1 MTQDEMKKLAQNF
14 RDNVEKILPDTPRN
28 QDRIKEIKKLNGYVN
43 QEGRKVCYFYDS
55 ENTEFIEKTSM
66 EKDIFTT
73 KVIKYILDP
82 EDNSVID
89 IQDISE
95 KSF

>member
-43 QEGRKVCYFYDS
+43 QEGRKVCYHYNSID
-55 ENTEFIEKTSM
+55 EFIEKISM
-66 EKDIFTT
+66 KTEDLTT
-73 KVIKYILDP
+73 KVVKYILDR
-82 EDNSVID
+82 DNNSVID
-89 IQDISE
+89 TEDVLE

>member
-1 MTQDEMKKLAQNF
+1 
-14 RDNVEKILPDTPRN
+14 
-28 QDRIKEIKKLNGYVN
+28 
-43 QEGRKVCYFYDS
+43 
-55 ENTEFIEKTSM
+55 M

>member
-43 QEGRKVCYFYDS
+43 QEERKVCYHYNSID
-55 ENTEFIEKTSM
+55 EFIEKISM
-66 EKDIFTT
+66 KTEDLTT
-73 KVIKYILDP
+73 KVVKYILDR
-82 EDNSVID
+82 DNNSVID
-89 IQDISE
+89 TEDVLE

>member
-43 QEGRKVCYFYDS
+43 QEGRKVCYHYNSTD
-55 ENTEFIEKTSM
+55 EFIEKISM
-66 EKDIFTT
+66 KTEDLTT
-73 KVIKYILDP
+73 KIVKYILDR
-82 EDNSVID
+82 DNNSVID
-89 IQDISE
+89 AEDVLE